1 MLPALVSPLLAGAA
15 GVRHAFFTRQGGVST
30 GLYASLNVGV
40 GSGDDPA
47 AVAENRGRA
56 AAHFQVPAEA
66 LRTCFQIHSA
76 EIVDA
81 DTLAPGAR
89 PRADGLIASHAG
101 LFCGVLAADC
111 APVLLADPAA
121 RLVAAIHA
129 GWRGALAGI
138 VEAAVAGLVA
148 RGARP
153 ERLLAAVGPCIGP
166 ASYEV
171 GPEFLA
177 AFTGRDPSHARFFAA
192 GAREDRRRFDL
203 PGFVLARL
211 AAAGVRQA
219 EWIGVDT
226 LRDAA
231 RCFSNRRAF
240 LNGEAD
246 YGRLLS
252 AIMLEA

>member
-1 MLPALVSPLLAGAA
+1 
-15 GVRHAFFTRQGGVST
+15 
-30 GLYASLNVGV
+30 
-40 GSGDDPA
+40 
-47 AVAENRGRA
+47 
-56 AAHFQVPAEA
+56 
-66 LRTCFQIHSA
+66 
-76 EIVDA
+76 
-81 DTLAPGAR
+81 
-89 PRADGLIASHAG
+89 
-101 LFCGVLAADC
+101 
-111 APVLLADPAA
+111 LADPAA

-192 GAREDRRRFDL
+192 GAREDRRLFDL

-211 AAAGVRQA
+211 AAAGVGEA

-226 LRDAA
+226 LPDAA